1 MLMYDAVVIALL
13 ATPIALAERVNE
25 CFIQDYKVSFA
36 KVFYTIPISDSIKV
50 GSRYVTTLIYVALGT
65 SISLFAG
72 ILVSVSSG
80 MYTITQMFCIVIF
93 LSVCMLIFMSFVL
106 CGNYFFGGKRSS
118 LISTLLFVFLF
129 GGLYILAVTKSL
141 SMEDSEA
148 ENFIVLVVNKLN
160 WYLNNPGKEI
170 LLFAGIGLL
179 LFGISYITSVVF
191 LKRKNGQL

>member
-1 MLMYDAVVIALL
+1 
-13 ATPIALAERVNE
+13 
-25 CFIQDYKVSFA
+25 
-36 KVFYTIPISDSIKV
+36 
-50 GSRYVTTLIYVALGT
+50 
-65 SISLFAG
+65 
-72 ILVSVSSG
+72 
-80 MYTITQMFCIVIF
+80 
-93 LSVCMLIFMSFVL
+93 MLIFMSFVL